1 MFTAPFLTVK
11 IKGYIMKKILSII
24 LSAVMTFS
32 VVGIAANAKEN
43 DDLSFAVASDIH
55 YSAPE
60 EELEKTNDSEL
71 YWHAIRR
78 CEMENETGLIID
90 EFLNQCAESDDVEYV
105 LISGDLAN
113 RGRSRSEDH
122 LAVAQK
128 LRDFEKKSGKEIYVI
143 NGNHDASNDQATTF
157 ERFKEIYAE
166 FGYDHALTTRAD
178 DCSYTANLGKKYRLI
193 ALDTNH
199 ATKSTEDGMT
209 AEKLKWVKEQAKLA
223 KKDGR
228 YPIVMM
234 HHNLLDHL
242 PIQRVLSR
250 NFIVKFHFTTAELF
264 ADWGIKTV
272 FTGHEHCLDATV
284 YTSALGNRLYD
295 FATTSLAMYP
305 LEYRVI
311 EYNDNEI
318 KYETRS
324 VDKIDYD
331 ALTAATKGYTD
342 EQISAMKKD
351 LRAFSKGYL
360 KAGVQYRLEL
370 SLSPEKMGIDENA
383 AYSKPII
390 YAVDKLIELLRMP
403 LCGENSLQS
412 IAKEYGIEIPD
423 SDYETGWDLAT
434 DLVAW
439 HYSGGEHF
447 DMSSV
452 EVTTLLR
459 AFAAILR
466 SDFAGVADD
475 VLLKAVNNIL
485 GDMGYGPIADSLI
498 KFCIS
503 KFGVYTKAEIF
514 LVGIASPVLYK
525 FAYDNDGVDDNNG
538 TIEGYGTVNLKSNV
552 TNIFKNLGSLSE
564 KMVFYIQLVLS
575 YLAKLNVIFLK

>member
-1 MFTAPFLTVK
+1 
-11 IKGYIMKKILSII
+11 MKKVLSII
-24 LSAVMTFS
+24 LSVIMASS
-32 VVGIAANAKEN
+32 VLCVGVCAEEKN
-43 DDLSFAVASDIH
+43 DLSFAVASDLH

-60 EELEKTNDSEL
+60 EELEKTNDDPIF
-71 YWHAIRR
+71 WHATRR

-113 RGRSRSEDH
+113 RGRSRPEDH
-122 LAVAQK
+122 LVIAQK
-128 LRDFEKKSGKEIYVI
+128 LRDFEKKSGKEVYVI
-143 NGNHDASNDQATTF
+143 NGNHDASNDQATTLA
-157 ERFKEIYAE
+157 RFKEIYAE

-178 DCSYTANLGKKYRLI
+178 DCSYTADLGEKYRLI
-193 ALDTNH
+193 ALDSNH
-199 ATKSTEDGMT
+199 ETKSTEDGMT
-209 AEKLKWVKEQAKLA
+209 ADRLKWVKEQAELA
-223 KKDGR
+223 KEDGR

-272 FTGHEHCLDATV
+272 FTGHEHCSDATV
-284 YTSALGNRLYD
+284 YTSALGNKLYD

-305 LEYRVI
+305 LEYRVVK
-311 EYNDNEI
+311 YNDNEI

-331 ALTAATKGYTD
+331 ALTATTKGYTE
-342 EQISAMKKD
+342 EQIAAMKAD

-370 SLSPEKMGIDENA
+370 SLSPEKMGIDEDS

-390 YAVDKLIELLRMP
+390 YAVDKLISLLRMP

-423 SDYETGWDLAT
+423 SDYKTGWDLAT

-447 DMSSV
+447 DTDSV

-459 AFAAILR
+459 AVATILR
-466 SDFAGVADD
+466 NDFAGIADD
-475 VLLKAVNNIL
+475 VLLKAANSFL
-485 GDMGYGPIADSLI
+485 GELGYGPIADSLT
-498 KFCIS
+498 KYCIS

-514 LVGIASPVLYK
+514 LVAVASPILYK
-525 FAYDNDGVDDNNG
+525 FACDNDGVDDNNG
-538 TIEGYGTVNLKSNV
+538 VIEGYGTVNFKTNVSNIV
-552 TNIFKNLGSLSE
+552 ENINSLSE
-564 KMVFYIQLVLS
+564 KITFYLRLVIS

>member
-1 MFTAPFLTVK
+1 
-11 IKGYIMKKILSII
+11 MKKVLSII
-24 LSAVMTFS
+24 LSVIMASS
-32 VVGIAANAKEN
+32 VLCVGVCAEEKN
-43 DDLSFAVASDIH
+43 DLSFAVASDLH

-60 EELEKTNDSEL
+60 EELEKTNDDPIF
-71 YWHAIRR
+71 WHATRR

-113 RGRSRSEDH
+113 RGRSRPEDH
-122 LAVAQK
+122 LVIAQK
-128 LRDFEKKSGKEIYVI
+128 LRDFEKKSGKEVYVI
-143 NGNHDASNDQATTF
+143 NGNHDASNDQATTLA
-157 ERFKEIYAE
+157 RFKEIYAE

-178 DCSYTANLGKKYRLI
+178 DCSYTADLGEKYRLI
-193 ALDTNH
+193 ALDSNH
-199 ATKSTEDGMT
+199 ETKSTEDGMT
-209 AEKLKWVKEQAKLA
+209 ADRLKWVKEQAELA
-223 KKDGR
+223 KEDGR

-272 FTGHEHCLDATV
+272 FTGHEHCSDATV
-284 YTSALGNRLYD
+284 YTSALGNKLYD

-305 LEYRVI
+305 LEYRVVK
-311 EYNDNEI
+311 YNDNEI

-331 ALTAATKGYTD
+331 ALTATTKGYTD
-342 EQISAMKKD
+342 EQIAAMRAD

-370 SLSPEKMGIDENA
+370 SLSPEKMGIDEGS

-390 YAVDKLIELLRMP
+390 YAVDKLISLLRMP

-423 SDYETGWDLAT
+423 SDYKTGWDLAT

-447 DMSSV
+447 DTDSV

-459 AFAAILR
+459 AVATILR
-466 SDFAGVADD
+466 NDFAGIADD
-475 VLLKAVNNIL
+475 VLLKAANSFL
-485 GDMGYGPIADSLI
+485 GELGYGPIADSLT
-498 KFCIS
+498 KYCIS
-503 KFGVYTKAEIF
+503 KFGVYTKDEIF
-514 LVGIASPVLYK
+514 LVAVASPILYK
-525 FAYDNDGVDDNNG
+525 FACDNDGVDDNNG
-538 TIEGYGTVNLKSNV
+538 VIEGYGTVNFKTNVSNIV
-552 TNIFKNLGSLSE
+552 ENLDSLSE
-564 KMVFYIQLVLS
+564 KITFYLRLVMS

>member
-1 MFTAPFLTVK
+1 MA
-11 IKGYIMKKILSII
+11 S
-24 LSAVMTFS
+24 S
-32 VVGIAANAKEN
+32 VLCVGVCAEEKN
-43 DDLSFAVASDIH
+43 DLSFAVASDLH

-60 EELEKTNDSEL
+60 EELEKTNDDPIF
-71 YWHAIRR
+71 WHATRR

-113 RGRSRSEDH
+113 RGRSRPEDH
-122 LAVAQK
+122 LVIAQK
-128 LRDFEKKSGKEIYVI
+128 LRDFEKKSGKEVYVI
-143 NGNHDASNDQATTF
+143 NGNHDASNDQATTLA
-157 ERFKEIYAE
+157 RFKEIYAE

-178 DCSYTANLGKKYRLI
+178 DCSYTADLGEKYRLI
-193 ALDTNH
+193 ALDSNH
-199 ATKSTEDGMT
+199 ETKSTEDGMT
-209 AEKLKWVKEQAKLA
+209 ADRLKWVKEQAELA
-223 KKDGR
+223 KEDGR

-250 NFIVKFHFTTAELF
+250 NFIVKFHFTTADFF

-272 FTGHEHCLDATV
+272 FTGHEHCSDATV
-284 YTSALGNRLYD
+284 YTSALGNKLYD

-305 LEYRVI
+305 LEYRVVK
-311 EYNDNEI
+311 YNDNEI

-331 ALTAATKGYTD
+331 ALTATTKGYTD
-342 EQISAMKKD
+342 EQIAAMRAD

-370 SLSPEKMGIDENA
+370 SLSPEKMGIDEDS

-390 YAVDKLIELLRMP
+390 YAVDKLISLLRMP

-423 SDYETGWDLAT
+423 SDYKTGWDLAT

-447 DMSSV
+447 DTDSV

-459 AFAAILR
+459 AVATILR
-466 SDFAGVADD
+466 NDFAGIADD
-475 VLLKAVNNIL
+475 VLLKAANSFL
-485 GDMGYGPIADSLI
+485 GELGYGPIADSLT
-498 KFCIS
+498 KYCIS

-514 LVGIASPVLYK
+514 LVAVASPILYK
-525 FAYDNDGVDDNNG
+525 FACDNDGVDDNNG
-538 TIEGYGTVNLKSNV
+538 VIEGYGTVNFKTNVSNIV
-552 TNIFKNLGSLSE
+552 ENLDSLSE
-564 KMVFYIQLVLS
+564 KITFYLQLVMS

>member
-1 MFTAPFLTVK
+1 
-11 IKGYIMKKILSII
+11 MKKVLSII
-24 LSAVMTFS
+24 LSVIMASS
-32 VVGIAANAKEN
+32 VLCVGVCAEEKN
-43 DDLSFAVASDIH
+43 DLSFAVASDLH
-55 YSAPE
+55 YSVPE
-60 EELEKTNDSEL
+60 EELEKTNDDPIF
-71 YWHAIRR
+71 WHATRR

-113 RGRSRSEDH
+113 RGRSRPEDH
-122 LAVAQK
+122 LVIAQK
-128 LRDFEKKSGKEIYVI
+128 LRDFEKKSGKEVYVI
-143 NGNHDASNDQATTF
+143 NGNHDASNDQVTTLA
-157 ERFKEIYAE
+157 RFKEIYAE

-178 DCSYTANLGKKYRLI
+178 DCSYTADLGEKYRLI
-193 ALDTNH
+193 ALDSNH
-199 ATKSTEDGMT
+199 ETKSTEDGMT
-209 AEKLKWVKEQAKLA
+209 ADRLKWVKEQAELA
-223 KKDGR
+223 KEDGR

-272 FTGHEHCLDATV
+272 FTGHEHCSDATV
-284 YTSALGNRLYD
+284 YTSALGNKLYD

-305 LEYRVI
+305 LEYRVVK
-311 EYNDNEI
+311 YNDNEI

-331 ALTAATKGYTD
+331 ALTATTKGYTD
-342 EQISAMKKD
+342 EQIAAMRAD

-370 SLSPEKMGIDENA
+370 SLSPEKMGIDEGS

-390 YAVDKLIELLRMP
+390 YAVDKLISLLRMP
-403 LCGENSLQS
+403 LCGDENSLQS

-423 SDYETGWDLAT
+423 SDYKTGWDLAT

-447 DMSSV
+447 DTDSV

-459 AFAAILR
+459 AVATILR
-466 SDFAGVADD
+466 NDFAGIADD
-475 VLLKAVNNIL
+475 VLLKAANSFL
-485 GDMGYGPIADSLI
+485 GELGYGPIADSLT
-498 KFCIS
+498 KYCIS

-514 LVGIASPVLYK
+514 LVAVASPILYK
-525 FAYDNDGVDDNNG
+525 FACDNDGVDDNNG
-538 TIEGYGTVNLKSNV
+538 VIEGYGTVNFKTNVSNIV
-552 TNIFKNLGSLSE
+552 GNLDSLSE
-564 KMVFYIQLVLS
+564 KITFYLRLVMS

>member
-60 EELEKTNDSEL
+60 AELEKTNDSEL

-128 LRDFEKKSGKEIYVI
+128 LRDFEKKSGKEVYVI

-166 FGYDHALTTRAD
+166 FGYDHALTTRDD

-272 FTGHEHCLDATV
+272 FTGHEHCSDATV

-324 VDKIDYD
+324 VNKIDYD
-331 ALTAATKGYTD
+331 ALTATTKGYTD

-564 KMVFYIQLVLS
+564 KMAFYIQLVLS

>member
-1 MFTAPFLTVK
+1 
-11 IKGYIMKKILSII
+11 MKKVLSII
-24 LSAVMTFS
+24 LSVIMASS
-32 VVGIAANAKEN
+32 VLCVGVCAEEKN
-43 DDLSFAVASDIH
+43 DLSFAVASDLH

-60 EELEKTNDSEL
+60 EELEKTNDDPIF
-71 YWHAIRR
+71 WHATRR

-113 RGRSRSEDH
+113 RGRSRPEDH
-122 LAVAQK
+122 LVIAQK
-128 LRDFEKKSGKEIYVI
+128 LRDFEKKSGKEVYVI
-143 NGNHDASNDQATTF
+143 NGNHDASNDQATTLAH
-157 ERFKEIYAE
+157 FKEIYAE

-178 DCSYTANLGKKYRLI
+178 DCSYTADLGEKYRLI
-193 ALDTNH
+193 ALDSNH
-199 ATKSTEDGMT
+199 ETKSTEDGMT
-209 AEKLKWVKEQAKLA
+209 ADRLKWVKEQAELA
-223 KKDGR
+223 KEDGR

-272 FTGHEHCLDATV
+272 FTGHEHCSDAMV
-284 YTSALGNRLYD
+284 YTSALGNKLYD

-305 LEYRVI
+305 LEYRVVK
-311 EYNDNEI
+311 YNDNEI

-331 ALTAATKGYTD
+331 ALTATTKGYTD
-342 EQISAMKKD
+342 EQIAAMKAD

-370 SLSPEKMGIDENA
+370 SLSPEKMGIDEDS

-390 YAVDKLIELLRMP
+390 YAVDKLISLLRMP

-423 SDYETGWDLAT
+423 SDYKTGWDLAT

-447 DMSSV
+447 DTDSV

-459 AFAAILR
+459 AVATILR
-466 SDFAGVADD
+466 NDFAGIADD
-475 VLLKAVNNIL
+475 VLLKAANSFL
-485 GDMGYGPIADSLI
+485 GELGYGPIADSLT
-498 KFCIS
+498 KYCIS

-514 LVGIASPVLYK
+514 LVAVASPILYK
-525 FAYDNDGVDDNNG
+525 FACDNDGVDDNNG
-538 TIEGYGTVNLKSNV
+538 VIEGYGTVNFKTNVSNIV
-552 TNIFKNLGSLSE
+552 ENLDSLAE
-564 KMVFYIQLVLS
+564 KITFYLRLVMS

>member
-1 MFTAPFLTVK
+1 
-11 IKGYIMKKILSII
+11 MKKVLSII
-24 LSAVMTFS
+24 LSVIMASS
-32 VVGIAANAKEN
+32 VLCVGVCAEEKN
-43 DDLSFAVASDIH
+43 DLSFAVASDLH

-60 EELEKTNDSEL
+60 EELEKTNDAPIF
-71 YWHAIRR
+71 WHATRR

-113 RGRSRSEDH
+113 RGRSRPEDH
-122 LAVAQK
+122 LVIAQK
-128 LRDFEKKSGKEIYVI
+128 LRDFEKKSGKEVYVI
-143 NGNHDASNDQATTF
+143 NGNHDASNDQATTLAH
-157 ERFKEIYAE
+157 FKEIYAE

-178 DCSYTANLGKKYRLI
+178 DCSYTADLGEKYRLI
-193 ALDTNH
+193 ALDSNH
-199 ATKSTEDGMT
+199 ETKSTEDGMT
-209 AEKLKWVKEQAKLA
+209 ADRLKWVKEQAELA
-223 KKDGR
+223 KEDGR

-272 FTGHEHCLDATV
+272 FTGHEHCSDATV
-284 YTSALGNRLYD
+284 YTSALGNKLYD

-305 LEYRVI
+305 LEYRVVK
-311 EYNDNEI
+311 YNDNEI

-331 ALTAATKGYTD
+331 ALTATTKGYTD
-342 EQISAMKKD
+342 EQIAAMRAD

-370 SLSPEKMGIDENA
+370 SLSPEKMGIDEGS

-390 YAVDKLIELLRMP
+390 YAVDKLISLLRMP

-423 SDYETGWDLAT
+423 SDYKTGWDLAT

-447 DMSSV
+447 DTDSV

-459 AFAAILR
+459 AVATILR
-466 SDFAGVADD
+466 NDFAGIADD
-475 VLLKAVNNIL
+475 VLLKAANSFL
-485 GDMGYGPIADSLI
+485 GELGYGPIADSLT
-498 KFCIS
+498 KYCIS

-514 LVGIASPVLYK
+514 LVAVASPILYK
-525 FAYDNDGVDDNNG
+525 FACDNDGVDDNNG
-538 TIEGYGTVNLKSNV
+538 VIEGYGTVNFKTNVSNIV
-552 TNIFKNLGSLSE
+552 ENLDSLSE
-564 KMVFYIQLVLS
+564 KITFYLRLVMS

>member
-1 MFTAPFLTVK
+1 MA
-11 IKGYIMKKILSII
+11 S
-24 LSAVMTFS
+24 S
-32 VVGIAANAKEN
+32 VLCVGVCAEEKN
-43 DDLSFAVASDIH
+43 DLSFAVASDLH
-55 YSAPE
+55 YSVPE
-60 EELEKTNDSEL
+60 EELEKTNDDPIF
-71 YWHAIRR
+71 WHATRR

-113 RGRSRSEDH
+113 RGRSRPEDH
-122 LAVAQK
+122 LVIAQK
-128 LRDFEKKSGKEIYVI
+128 LRDFEKESGKEVYVI
-143 NGNHDASNDQATTF
+143 NGNHDASNDQATTLA
-157 ERFKEIYAE
+157 RFKEIYAE

-178 DCSYTANLGKKYRLI
+178 DCSYTADLGEKYRLI
-193 ALDTNH
+193 ALDSNH
-199 ATKSTEDGMT
+199 ETKSTEDGMT
-209 AEKLKWVKEQAKLA
+209 ADRLKWVKEQAELA
-223 KKDGR
+223 KEDGR

-272 FTGHEHCLDATV
+272 FMGHEHCSDATV
-284 YTSALGNRLYD
+284 YTSALGNKLYD

-305 LEYRVI
+305 LEYRVVK
-311 EYNDNEI
+311 YNDNEI

-331 ALTAATKGYTD
+331 ALTATTKGYTD
-342 EQISAMKKD
+342 EQMAAMRAD

-370 SLSPEKMGIDENA
+370 SLSPEKMGIDEGS

-390 YAVDKLIELLRMP
+390 YAVDKLISLLRMP
-403 LCGENSLQS
+403 LCGENSLQF

-423 SDYETGWDLAT
+423 SDYKTGWDLAT

-447 DMSSV
+447 DTDSV

-459 AFAAILR
+459 AVATILR
-466 SDFAGVADD
+466 NDFAGIADD
-475 VLLKAVNNIL
+475 VLLKAANSFL
-485 GDMGYGPIADSLI
+485 GELGYGPIADSLT
-498 KFCIS
+498 KYCIS

-514 LVGIASPVLYK
+514 LVAVASPILYK
-525 FAYDNDGVDDNNG
+525 FACDNDGVDDNNG
-538 TIEGYGTVNLKSNV
+538 VIEGYGTVNFKTNVSNIV
-552 TNIFKNLGSLSE
+552 ENLDSLSE
-564 KMVFYIQLVLS
+564 KITFYLRLVMS

>member
-1 MFTAPFLTVK
+1 MIFS
-11 IKGYIMKKILSII
+11 MLSIAV
-24 LSAVMTFS
+24 SAEDKT
-32 VVGIAANAKEN
+32 
-43 DDLSFAVASDIH
+43 DLSFAIASDLH

-60 EELEKTNDSEL
+60 AELEKTNDSEL
-71 YWHAIRR
+71 YWHATRR
-78 CEMENETGLIID
+78 CEMGNETGFIID
-90 EFLNQCAESDDVEYV
+90 EFLDQCAESDDVDYV

-113 RGRSRSEDH
+113 RGRTRPEDH
-122 LAVAQK
+122 LLIAQK
-128 LRDFEKKSGKEIYVI
+128 LRDFEKKSGKEVYVI
-143 NGNHDASNDQATTF
+143 NGNHDASNDQLTTLA
-157 ERFKEIYAE
+157 RFKEIYAE
-166 FGYDHALTTRAD
+166 FGYDHALTTRED
-178 DCSYTANLGKKYRLI
+178 DCSYTANLGEKYRLI

-199 ATKSTEDGMT
+199 EKKSTEDGMT
-209 AEKLKWVKEQAKLA
+209 AERLKWVKEQAELA

-272 FTGHEHCLDATV
+272 FTGHEHCSDATV
-284 YTSALGNRLYD
+284 YTSALGNKLYD

-311 EYNDNEI
+311 KYNDNEI

-324 VDKIDYD
+324 VDSIDYD
-331 ALTAATKGYTD
+331 ALTATTKGYTD
-342 EQISAMKKD
+342 EQIAAMKKD

-370 SLSPEKMGIDENA
+370 SLSPEKMGLDESK
-383 AYSKPII
+383 AYTKPII
-390 YAVDKLIELLRMP
+390 EAVNKLISLLRMP

-412 IAKEYGIEIPD
+412 VAREYGIEIPD

-447 DMSSV
+447 DLDSV

-459 AFAAILR
+459 AVAAILR
-466 SDFAGVADD
+466 SDLAYVSDD
-475 VLLKAVNNIL
+475 VLLKVENSFL
-485 GDMGYGPIADSLI
+485 GELGYGPVADSLI

-514 LVGIASPVLYK
+514 LVGIASPILYK
-525 FAYDNDGVDDNNG
+525 FAYDNDEIDDNNG
-538 TIEGYGTVNLKSNV
+538 VIEGYGTVNFKSNV
-552 TNIFKNLGSLSE
+552 SNIFENLSSLSE
-564 KMVFYIQLVLS
+564 KITYYIQLVMS
-575 YLAKLNVIFLK
+575 YLVRLNISLLK

>member
-1 MFTAPFLTVK
+1 MA
-11 IKGYIMKKILSII
+11 S
-24 LSAVMTFS
+24 S
-32 VVGIAANAKEN
+32 VLCVGVCAEEKN
-43 DDLSFAVASDIH
+43 DLSFAVASDLH

-60 EELEKTNDSEL
+60 EELEKTNDDPIF
-71 YWHAIRR
+71 WHATRR

-90 EFLNQCAESDDVEYV
+90 EFLNQCAESDDVGYV

-113 RGRSRSEDH
+113 RGRSRPEDH
-122 LAVAQK
+122 LVIAQK
-128 LRDFEKKSGKEIYVI
+128 LRDFEKKSGKEVYVI
-143 NGNHDASNDQATTF
+143 NGNHDASNDQATTLA
-157 ERFKEIYAE
+157 RFKEIYAE
-166 FGYDHALTTRAD
+166 FGYDHALATRAD
-178 DCSYTANLGKKYRLI
+178 DCSYTADLGEKYRLI
-193 ALDTNH
+193 ALDSNH
-199 ATKSTEDGMT
+199 ETKSTEDGMT
-209 AEKLKWVKEQAKLA
+209 ADRLKWVKEQAELA
-223 KKDGR
+223 KEDGR

-272 FTGHEHCLDATV
+272 FTGHEHCSDATV
-284 YTSALGNRLYD
+284 YTSALGNKLYD

-305 LEYRVI
+305 LEYRVVK
-311 EYNDNEI
+311 YNDNEI

-331 ALTAATKGYTD
+331 ALTATTKGYTE
-342 EQISAMKKD
+342 EQIAAMKAD

-370 SLSPEKMGIDENA
+370 SLSPEKMGIDEDS

-390 YAVDKLIELLRMP
+390 YAVDKLISLLRMP

-423 SDYETGWDLAT
+423 SDYKTGWDLAT

-447 DMSSV
+447 DTDSV

-459 AFAAILR
+459 AVATILR
-466 SDFAGVADD
+466 NDFAGIADD
-475 VLLKAVNNIL
+475 VLLKAANSFL
-485 GDMGYGPIADSLI
+485 GELGYGPIADSLT
-498 KFCIS
+498 KYCIS

-514 LVGIASPVLYK
+514 LVAVASPILYK
-525 FAYDNDGVDDNNG
+525 FACDNDGVDDNNG
-538 TIEGYGTVNLKSNV
+538 VIEGYGTVNFKTNVSNIV
-552 TNIFKNLGSLSE
+552 ENLDSLSG
-564 KMVFYIQLVLS
+564 KITFYLRLVMS

>member
-1 MFTAPFLTVK
+1 
-11 IKGYIMKKILSII
+11 MKKVLSII
-24 LSAVMTFS
+24 LSVIMTSS
-32 VVGIAANAKEN
+32 VLCVGVCAEEKN
-43 DDLSFAVASDIH
+43 DLSFAVASDLH

-60 EELEKTNDSEL
+60 EELEKTNDDPIF
-71 YWHAIRR
+71 WHATRR

-90 EFLNQCAESDDVEYV
+90 EFLNQCVESDDVEYV

-113 RGRSRSEDH
+113 RGRSRPEDH
-122 LAVAQK
+122 LVIAQK
-128 LRDFEKKSGKEIYVI
+128 LRDFEKKSGKEVYVI
-143 NGNHDASNDQATTF
+143 NGNHDASNDQATTLA
-157 ERFKEIYAE
+157 RFKEIYAE

-178 DCSYTANLGKKYRLI
+178 DCSYTADLGEKYRLI
-193 ALDTNH
+193 ALDSNH
-199 ATKSTEDGMT
+199 ETKSTEDGMT
-209 AEKLKWVKEQAKLA
+209 SDRLKWVKEQAELA
-223 KKDGR
+223 KEDGR

-272 FTGHEHCLDATV
+272 FTGHEHCSDATV
-284 YTSALGNRLYD
+284 YTSALGNKLYD

-305 LEYRVI
+305 LEYRVVK
-311 EYNDNEI
+311 YNDNEI

-331 ALTAATKGYTD
+331 ALTATTKGYTD
-342 EQISAMKKD
+342 EQIAAMRAD

-370 SLSPEKMGIDENA
+370 SLSPEKMGIDEGS

-390 YAVDKLIELLRMP
+390 YAVDKLISLLRMP

-423 SDYETGWDLAT
+423 SDYKTGWDLAT

-447 DMSSV
+447 DTDSV

-459 AFAAILR
+459 AVATILR
-466 SDFAGVADD
+466 NDFAGIADD
-475 VLLKAVNNIL
+475 VLLKAANSFL
-485 GDMGYGPIADSLI
+485 GELGYGPIADSLT
-498 KFCIS
+498 KYCIS

-514 LVGIASPVLYK
+514 LVAVASPILYK
-525 FAYDNDGVDDNNG
+525 FACDNDGVDDNNG
-538 TIEGYGTVNLKSNV
+538 VIEGYGTVNFKTNVSNIV
-552 TNIFKNLGSLSE
+552 ENLDSLSE
-564 KMVFYIQLVLS
+564 KITFYLRLVMS

>member
-1 MFTAPFLTVK
+1 MA
-11 IKGYIMKKILSII
+11 S
-24 LSAVMTFS
+24 S
-32 VVGIAANAKEN
+32 VLCVGVCAEEKN
-43 DDLSFAVASDIH
+43 DLSFAVASDLH

-60 EELEKTNDSEL
+60 EELEKTNDDPIF
-71 YWHAIRR
+71 WHAIRR

-113 RGRSRSEDH
+113 RGRSRPEDH
-122 LAVAQK
+122 LVIAQK
-128 LRDFEKKSGKEIYVI
+128 LRDFEKKSGKEVYVI
-143 NGNHDASNDQATTF
+143 NGNHDASNDQATTLA
-157 ERFKEIYAE
+157 RFKEIYAE
-166 FGYDHALTTRAD
+166 FGYDHALATRAD
-178 DCSYTANLGKKYRLI
+178 DCSYTADLGEKYRLI
-193 ALDTNH
+193 ALDSNH
-199 ATKSTEDGMT
+199 ETKSTEDGMT
-209 AEKLKWVKEQAKLA
+209 ADRLKWVKEQAELA
-223 KKDGR
+223 KEDGR

-272 FTGHEHCLDATV
+272 FTGHEHCSDATV
-284 YTSALGNRLYD
+284 YTSALGNKLYD

-305 LEYRVI
+305 LEYRVVK
-311 EYNDNEI
+311 YNDNEI

-331 ALTAATKGYTD
+331 ALTATTKGYTD
-342 EQISAMKKD
+342 EQIAAMKAD

-370 SLSPEKMGIDENA
+370 SLSPEKMGIDEDS

-390 YAVDKLIELLRMP
+390 YAVDKLISLLRMP

-423 SDYETGWDLAT
+423 SDYKTGWDLAT

-447 DMSSV
+447 DTDSV

-459 AFAAILR
+459 AVATILR
-466 SDFAGVADD
+466 NDFAGIADD
-475 VLLKAVNNIL
+475 VLLKAANSFL
-485 GDMGYGPIADSLI
+485 GELGYGPIADSLT
-498 KFCIS
+498 KYCIS

-514 LVGIASPVLYK
+514 LVAVASPILYK
-525 FAYDNDGVDDNNG
+525 FACDNDGVDDNNG
-538 TIEGYGTVNLKSNV
+538 VIEGYGTVNFKTNVSNIV
-552 TNIFKNLGSLSE
+552 ENLDSLSE
-564 KMVFYIQLVLS
+564 KITFYLRLVMS

>member
-1 MFTAPFLTVK
+1 MA
-11 IKGYIMKKILSII
+11 S
-24 LSAVMTFS
+24 S
-32 VVGIAANAKEN
+32 VFCVGVCAEEKN
-43 DDLSFAVASDIH
+43 DLSFAVASDLH

-60 EELEKTNDSEL
+60 EELEKTNDDPIF
-71 YWHAIRR
+71 WHATRR

-113 RGRSRSEDH
+113 RGRSRPEDH
-122 LAVAQK
+122 LVIAQK
-128 LRDFEKKSGKEIYVI
+128 LREFEKKSGKEVYVI
-143 NGNHDASNDQATTF
+143 NGNHDASNDQATTLA
-157 ERFKEIYAE
+157 RFKEIYAE

-178 DCSYTANLGKKYRLI
+178 DCSYTADLGEKYRLI
-193 ALDTNH
+193 ALDSNH
-199 ATKSTEDGMT
+199 ETKSTEDGMT
-209 AEKLKWVKEQAKLA
+209 ADRLKWVKEQAELA
-223 KKDGR
+223 KEDGR

-272 FTGHEHCLDATV
+272 FTGHEHCSDATV
-284 YTSALGNRLYD
+284 YTSALGNKLYD

-305 LEYRVI
+305 LEYRVVK
-311 EYNDNEI
+311 YNDNEI

-331 ALTAATKGYTD
+331 ALTATTKGYTD
-342 EQISAMKKD
+342 EQIAAMRAD

-370 SLSPEKMGIDENA
+370 SLSPEKMGIDEGS

-390 YAVDKLIELLRMP
+390 YAVDKLISLLRMP

-423 SDYETGWDLAT
+423 SDYKTGWDLAT

-447 DMSSV
+447 DTDSV

-459 AFAAILR
+459 AVATILR
-466 SDFAGVADD
+466 NDFAGIADD
-475 VLLKAVNNIL
+475 VLLKAANSFL
-485 GDMGYGPIADSLI
+485 GELGYGPIADSLT
-498 KFCIS
+498 KYCIS

-514 LVGIASPVLYK
+514 LVAVASPILYK
-525 FAYDNDGVDDNNG
+525 FACDNDGVDDNNG
-538 TIEGYGTVNLKSNV
+538 VIEGYGTVNFKTNVSNIV
-552 TNIFKNLGSLSE
+552 ENLNSLSE
-564 KMVFYIQLVLS
+564 KITFYLRLVMS

>member
-1 MFTAPFLTVK
+1 
-11 IKGYIMKKILSII
+11 MKKVLSII
-24 LSAVMTFS
+24 LSVITASS
-32 VVGIAANAKEN
+32 VLCVGVCAEEKN
-43 DDLSFAVASDIH
+43 DLSFAVASDLH

-60 EELEKTNDSEL
+60 EELEKTNDDPIF
-71 YWHAIRR
+71 WHATRR

-113 RGRSRSEDH
+113 RGRSRPEDH
-122 LAVAQK
+122 LVIAQK
-128 LRDFEKKSGKEIYVI
+128 LRDFEKKSGKEVYVI
-143 NGNHDASNDQATTF
+143 NGNHDASNDQATTLA
-157 ERFKEIYAE
+157 RFKEIYAE

-178 DCSYTANLGKKYRLI
+178 DCSYTADLGEKYRLI
-193 ALDTNH
+193 ALDSNH
-199 ATKSTEDGMT
+199 ETKSTEDGMT
-209 AEKLKWVKEQAKLA
+209 ADRLKWVKEQAELA
-223 KKDGR
+223 KEDGR

-272 FTGHEHCLDATV
+272 FTGHEHCSDATV
-284 YTSALGNRLYD
+284 YTSALGNKLYD

-305 LEYRVI
+305 LEYRVVK
-311 EYNDNEI
+311 YNDNEI

-331 ALTAATKGYTD
+331 ALTATTKGYTE
-342 EQISAMKKD
+342 EQIAAMKAD

-370 SLSPEKMGIDENA
+370 SLSPEKMGIDEDS

-390 YAVDKLIELLRMP
+390 YAVDKLISLLRMP

-423 SDYETGWDLAT
+423 SDYKTGWDLAT

-447 DMSSV
+447 DTDSV

-459 AFAAILR
+459 AVATILR
-466 SDFAGVADD
+466 NDFAGIADD
-475 VLLKAVNNIL
+475 VLLKAANSFL
-485 GDMGYGPIADSLI
+485 GELGYGPIADSLT
-498 KFCIS
+498 KYCIS

-514 LVGIASPVLYK
+514 LVAVASPILYK
-525 FAYDNDGVDDNNG
+525 FACDNDGVDDNNG
-538 TIEGYGTVNLKSNV
+538 VIEGYGTVNFKTNVSNIV
-552 TNIFKNLGSLSE
+552 ENLDSLS
-564 KMVFYIQLVLS
+564 KKITFYLRLVMS

>member
-1 MFTAPFLTVK
+1 
-11 IKGYIMKKILSII
+11 MKKVLSII
-24 LSAVMTFS
+24 LSAIMASS
-32 VVGIAANAKEN
+32 VLCVGVCAEEKN
-43 DDLSFAVASDIH
+43 DLSFAVASDLH

-60 EELEKTNDSEL
+60 EELEKTNDDPIF
-71 YWHAIRR
+71 WHATRR

-113 RGRSRSEDH
+113 RGRSRPEDH
-122 LAVAQK
+122 LVIAQK
-128 LRDFEKKSGKEIYVI
+128 LRDFEKKSGKEVYVI
-143 NGNHDASNDQATTF
+143 NGNHDASNDQATTLA
-157 ERFKEIYAE
+157 RFKEIYAE

-178 DCSYTANLGKKYRLI
+178 DCSYTADLGEKYRLI
-193 ALDTNH
+193 ALDSNH
-199 ATKSTEDGMT
+199 ETKSTEDGMT
-209 AEKLKWVKEQAKLA
+209 ADRLKWVKEQAELA
-223 KKDGR
+223 KEDGR

-272 FTGHEHCLDATV
+272 FTGHEHCSDATV
-284 YTSALGNRLYD
+284 YTSALGNKLYD

-305 LEYRVI
+305 LEYRVVK
-311 EYNDNEI
+311 YNDNEI

-331 ALTAATKGYTD
+331 ALTATTKGYTD
-342 EQISAMKKD
+342 EQIAAMRAD

-370 SLSPEKMGIDENA
+370 SLSPEKMGIDEGF

-390 YAVDKLIELLRMP
+390 YAVDKLISLLRMP

-423 SDYETGWDLAT
+423 SDYKTGWDLAT

-447 DMSSV
+447 DTDSV

-459 AFAAILR
+459 AVATILR
-466 SDFAGVADD
+466 NDFAGIADD
-475 VLLKAVNNIL
+475 VLLKAANSFL
-485 GDMGYGPIADSLI
+485 GELGYGPIADSLT
-498 KFCIS
+498 KYCIS

-514 LVGIASPVLYK
+514 LVAVASPIFYK
-525 FAYDNDGVDDNNG
+525 FACDNDGVDDNNG
-538 TIEGYGTVNLKSNV
+538 VIEGYGTVNFKTNVSNIV
-552 TNIFKNLGSLSE
+552 ENLDSLSE
-564 KMVFYIQLVLS
+564 KIIFYLRLVMS
-575 YLAKLNVIFLK
+575 YLAKLKVIFLK

>member
-1 MFTAPFLTVK
+1 MEKV
-11 IKGYIMKKILSII
+11 LSII
-24 LSAVMTFS
+24 LSVIMASS
-32 VVGIAANAKEN
+32 VLCVGVCAEEKN
-43 DDLSFAVASDIH
+43 DLSFAVASDLH

-60 EELEKTNDSEL
+60 EELEKTNDDPIF
-71 YWHAIRR
+71 WHATRR

-113 RGRSRSEDH
+113 RGRSRPEDH
-122 LAVAQK
+122 LVIAQK
-128 LRDFEKKSGKEIYVI
+128 LRDFEKKSGKEVYVI
-143 NGNHDASNDQATTF
+143 NGNHDASNDQATTLA
-157 ERFKEIYAE
+157 RFKEIYAE

-178 DCSYTANLGKKYRLI
+178 DCSYTADLGEKYRLI
-193 ALDTNH
+193 ALDSNH
-199 ATKSTEDGMT
+199 ETKSTEDGMT
-209 AEKLKWVKEQAKLA
+209 ADRLKWVKEQAELA
-223 KKDGR
+223 KEDGR

-272 FTGHEHCLDATV
+272 FTGHEHCSDATV
-284 YTSALGNRLYD
+284 YTSALGNKLYD

-305 LEYRVI
+305 LEYRVVK
-311 EYNDNEI
+311 YNDNEI

-331 ALTAATKGYTD
+331 ALTATTKGYTD
-342 EQISAMKKD
+342 EQIAAMRAD
-351 LRAFSKGYL
+351 LRDFSKGYL

-370 SLSPEKMGIDENA
+370 SLSPEKMGIDEES

-390 YAVDKLIELLRMP
+390 YAVDKLISLLRMP

-423 SDYETGWDLAT
+423 SDYKTGWDLAT

-447 DMSSV
+447 DTDSV

-459 AFAAILR
+459 AVATILR
-466 SDFAGVADD
+466 NDFAGIADD
-475 VLLKAVNNIL
+475 VLLKAANSFL
-485 GDMGYGPIADSLI
+485 GELGYGPIADSLT
-498 KFCIS
+498 KYCIS

-514 LVGIASPVLYK
+514 LVAVASPILYK
-525 FAYDNDGVDDNNG
+525 FACDNDGVDDNNG
-538 TIEGYGTVNLKSNV
+538 VIEGYGTVNFK
-552 TNIFKNLGSLSE
+552 TNISNIVENLDSLSE
-564 KMVFYIQLVLS
+564 NITFYLRLVMS

>member
-1 MFTAPFLTVK
+1 
-11 IKGYIMKKILSII
+11 MKKVLSII
-24 LSAVMTFS
+24 LSVIMASS
-32 VVGIAANAKEN
+32 VLCVGVCAEEKN
-43 DDLSFAVASDIH
+43 DLSFAVASDLH

-60 EELEKTNDSEL
+60 EELEKTNDDPIF
-71 YWHAIRR
+71 WHATRR

-90 EFLNQCAESDDVEYV
+90 EFLNQCVESDDVEYV

-113 RGRSRSEDH
+113 RGRSRPEDH
-122 LAVAQK
+122 LVIAQK
-128 LRDFEKKSGKEIYVI
+128 LRDFEKKSGKEVYVI
-143 NGNHDASNDQATTF
+143 NGNHDASNDQATTLA
-157 ERFKEIYAE
+157 RFKEIYAE

-178 DCSYTANLGKKYRLI
+178 DCSYTADLGEKYRLI
-193 ALDTNH
+193 ALDSNH
-199 ATKSTEDGMT
+199 ETKSTEDGMT
-209 AEKLKWVKEQAKLA
+209 ADRLKWIKEQAELA
-223 KKDGR
+223 KEDGR

-272 FTGHEHCLDATV
+272 FTGHEHCSDATV
-284 YTSALGNRLYD
+284 YTSALGNKLYD

-305 LEYRVI
+305 LEYRVVK
-311 EYNDNEI
+311 YNDNEI

-331 ALTAATKGYTD
+331 ALTATTKGYTD
-342 EQISAMKKD
+342 EQIAAMRAD

-370 SLSPEKMGIDENA
+370 SLSPEKMGIDEDS

-390 YAVDKLIELLRMP
+390 YAVDKLISLLRMP

-423 SDYETGWDLAT
+423 SDYKTGWDLAT

-447 DMSSV
+447 DTDSV

-459 AFAAILR
+459 AVATILR
-466 SDFAGVADD
+466 NDFAGIADD
-475 VLLKAVNNIL
+475 VLLKAANSFL
-485 GDMGYGPIADSLI
+485 GELGYGPIADSLT
-498 KFCIS
+498 KYCIS

-514 LVGIASPVLYK
+514 LVAVASPILYK
-525 FAYDNDGVDDNNG
+525 FACDNDGVDDNNG
-538 TIEGYGTVNLKSNV
+538 VIEGYGTVNFKTNVSNIV
-552 TNIFKNLGSLSE
+552 ENLDSLSE
-564 KMVFYIQLVLS
+564 KITFYLQLVMS

>member
-1 MFTAPFLTVK
+1 MA
-11 IKGYIMKKILSII
+11 S
-24 LSAVMTFS
+24 S
-32 VVGIAANAKEN
+32 VLCVGVCAEEKN
-43 DDLSFAVASDIH
+43 DLSFAVASDLH

-60 EELEKTNDSEL
+60 EELEKTNDDPIF
-71 YWHAIRR
+71 WHATRR

-113 RGRSRSEDH
+113 RGRSRPEDH
-122 LAVAQK
+122 LVIAQK
-128 LRDFEKKSGKEIYVI
+128 LHDFEKKSGKEVYVI
-143 NGNHDASNDQATTF
+143 NGNHDASNDQATTLA
-157 ERFKEIYAE
+157 RFKEIYAE

-178 DCSYTANLGKKYRLI
+178 DCSYTADLGEKYRLI
-193 ALDTNH
+193 ALDSNH
-199 ATKSTEDGMT
+199 ETKSTEDGMT
-209 AEKLKWVKEQAKLA
+209 ADRLKWVKEQAELA
-223 KKDGR
+223 KEDGR

-272 FTGHEHCLDATV
+272 FTGHEHCSDATV
-284 YTSALGNRLYD
+284 YTSALGNKLYD

-305 LEYRVI
+305 LEYRVVK
-311 EYNDNEI
+311 YNDNEI

-331 ALTAATKGYTD
+331 ALTATTKGYTD
-342 EQISAMKKD
+342 EQIAAMRAD

-370 SLSPEKMGIDENA
+370 SLSPEKMGIDEGS

-390 YAVDKLIELLRMP
+390 YAVDKLISLLRMP

-423 SDYETGWDLAT
+423 SDYQTGWDLAT

-447 DMSSV
+447 DTDSV

-459 AFAAILR
+459 AVATILR
-466 SDFAGVADD
+466 NDFAGIADD
-475 VLLKAVNNIL
+475 VLLKAANSFL
-485 GDMGYGPIADSLI
+485 GELGYGPIADSLT
-498 KFCIS
+498 KYCIS

-514 LVGIASPVLYK
+514 LVAVASPILYK
-525 FAYDNDGVDDNNG
+525 FACDNDGVDDNNG
-538 TIEGYGTVNLKSNV
+538 VIEGYGTVNFKTNVSNIV
-552 TNIFKNLGSLSE
+552 ENLDSLSE
-564 KMVFYIQLVLS
+564 KITFYLRLVMS

>member
-1 MFTAPFLTVK
+1 
-11 IKGYIMKKILSII
+11 MKKVLSII
-24 LSAVMTFS
+24 LSVIMASS
-32 VVGIAANAKEN
+32 VLCVGVCAEEKN
-43 DDLSFAVASDIH
+43 DLSFAVASDLH

-60 EELEKTNDSEL
+60 EELEKTNDDPIF
-71 YWHAIRR
+71 WHATRR

-113 RGRSRSEDH
+113 RGRSRPEDH
-122 LAVAQK
+122 LVIAQK
-128 LRDFEKKSGKEIYVI
+128 LREFEKKSGKEVYVI
-143 NGNHDASNDQATTF
+143 NGNHDASNDQATTLA
-157 ERFKEIYAE
+157 RFKEIYAE

-178 DCSYTANLGKKYRLI
+178 DCSYTADLGEKYRLI
-193 ALDTNH
+193 ALDSNH
-199 ATKSTEDGMT
+199 ETKSTEDGMT
-209 AEKLKWVKEQAKLA
+209 ADRLKWVKEQAELA
-223 KKDGR
+223 KEDGR

-272 FTGHEHCLDATV
+272 FTGHEHCSDATV
-284 YTSALGNRLYD
+284 YTSALGNKLYD

-305 LEYRVI
+305 LEYRVVK
-311 EYNDNEI
+311 YNDNEI

-331 ALTAATKGYTD
+331 ALTATTKGYTD
-342 EQISAMKKD
+342 EQIAAMRAD

-370 SLSPEKMGIDENA
+370 SLSPEKMGIDEGS

-390 YAVDKLIELLRMP
+390 YAVDKLISLLRMP
-403 LCGENSLQS
+403 LCGDENSLQS

-423 SDYETGWDLAT
+423 SDYKTGWDLAT

-447 DMSSV
+447 DTDSV

-459 AFAAILR
+459 AVATILR
-466 SDFAGVADD
+466 NDFAGIADD
-475 VLLKAVNNIL
+475 VLLKAANSFL
-485 GDMGYGPIADSLI
+485 GELGYGPIADSLT
-498 KFCIS
+498 KYCIS

-514 LVGIASPVLYK
+514 LVAVASPILYK
-525 FAYDNDGVDDNNG
+525 FACDNDGVDDNNG
-538 TIEGYGTVNLKSNV
+538 VIEGYGTVNFKTNVSNIV
-552 TNIFKNLGSLSE
+552 GNLDSLSE
-564 KMVFYIQLVLS
+564 KITFYLRLVMS

>member
-1 MFTAPFLTVK
+1 
-11 IKGYIMKKILSII
+11 MKKVLSII
-24 LSAVMTFS
+24 LSVIMASS
-32 VVGIAANAKEN
+32 VLCVGVCAEEKN
-43 DDLSFAVASDIH
+43 DLSFAVASDLH

-60 EELEKTNDSEL
+60 EELEKTNDDPIF
-71 YWHAIRR
+71 WHATRR

-90 EFLNQCAESDDVEYV
+90 EFLNQCAESDDVKYV

-113 RGRSRSEDH
+113 RGRSRPEDH
-122 LAVAQK
+122 LVIAQK
-128 LRDFEKKSGKEIYVI
+128 LRDFEKKSGKEVYVI
-143 NGNHDASNDQATTF
+143 NGNHDASNDQATTLA
-157 ERFKEIYAE
+157 RFKEIYAE

-178 DCSYTANLGKKYRLI
+178 DCSYTVDLGEKYRLI
-193 ALDTNH
+193 ALDSNH
-199 ATKSTEDGMT
+199 ETKSTEDGMT
-209 AEKLKWVKEQAKLA
+209 ADRLKWVKEQAELA
-223 KKDGR
+223 KEDGR

-272 FTGHEHCLDATV
+272 FTGHEHCSDATV
-284 YTSALGNRLYD
+284 YTSALGNKLYD

-305 LEYRVI
+305 LEYRVVK
-311 EYNDNEI
+311 YNDNEI

-331 ALTAATKGYTD
+331 ALTATTKGYTD
-342 EQISAMKKD
+342 EQIAAMRAD

-370 SLSPEKMGIDENA
+370 SLSPEKMGIDEGS

-390 YAVDKLIELLRMP
+390 YAVDKLISLLRMP

-412 IAKEYGIEIPD
+412 IAKEYGFEIPD
-423 SDYETGWDLAT
+423 SDYKTGWDLAT

-447 DMSSV
+447 DTDSV

-459 AFAAILR
+459 AVATILR
-466 SDFAGVADD
+466 NDFAGIADD
-475 VLLKAVNNIL
+475 VLLKAANSFL
-485 GDMGYGPIADSLI
+485 GELGYGPIADSLT
-498 KFCIS
+498 KYCIS

-514 LVGIASPVLYK
+514 LVAVASPILYK
-525 FAYDNDGVDDNNG
+525 FACDNDGVDDNNG
-538 TIEGYGTVNLKSNV
+538 VIEGYGTVNFKTNVSNIV
-552 TNIFKNLGSLSE
+552 ENLDSLSE
-564 KMVFYIQLVLS
+564 KITFYLRLVMS

>member
-1 MFTAPFLTVK
+1 
-11 IKGYIMKKILSII
+11 MKKVLSII
-24 LSAVMTFS
+24 LSVIMASS
-32 VVGIAANAKEN
+32 VLCVGVCAEEKN
-43 DDLSFAVASDIH
+43 DLSFAVASDLH

-60 EELEKTNDSEL
+60 EELEKTNDDPIF
-71 YWHAIRR
+71 WHATRR

-90 EFLNQCAESDDVEYV
+90 EFLNQCVESDDVEYV

-122 LAVAQK
+122 LVIAQK
-128 LRDFEKKSGKEIYVI
+128 LRDFEKKSGKEVYVI
-143 NGNHDASNDQATTF
+143 NGNHDASNDQATTLA
-157 ERFKEIYAE
+157 RFKEIYAE

-178 DCSYTANLGKKYRLI
+178 DCSYTADLGEKYRLI
-193 ALDTNH
+193 ALDSNH
-199 ATKSTEDGMT
+199 ETKSTEDGMT
-209 AEKLKWVKEQAKLA
+209 ADRLKWVKEQAELA
-223 KKDGR
+223 KEDGR

-272 FTGHEHCLDATV
+272 FTGHEHCSDATV
-284 YTSALGNRLYD
+284 YTSALGNKLYD

-305 LEYRVI
+305 LEYRVVK
-311 EYNDNEI
+311 YNDNEI

-331 ALTAATKGYTD
+331 ALTATTKGYTD
-342 EQISAMKKD
+342 EQIAAMRAD

-370 SLSPEKMGIDENA
+370 SLSPEKMGIDEDS

-390 YAVDKLIELLRMP
+390 YAVDKLISLLRMP

-423 SDYETGWDLAT
+423 SDYKTGWDLAT

-447 DMSSV
+447 DTDSV

-459 AFAAILR
+459 AVATILR
-466 SDFAGVADD
+466 NDFAGIADD
-475 VLLKAVNNIL
+475 VLLKAANSFL
-485 GDMGYGPIADSLI
+485 GELGYGPIADSLT
-498 KFCIS
+498 KYCIS

-514 LVGIASPVLYK
+514 LVAVASPILYK
-525 FAYDNDGVDDNNG
+525 FACDNDGVDDNNG
-538 TIEGYGTVNLKSNV
+538 VIEGYGTVNFKTNVSNIV
-552 TNIFKNLGSLSE
+552 ENLDSLSE
-564 KMVFYIQLVLS
+564 KITFYLRLVMS

>member
-1 MFTAPFLTVK
+1 
-11 IKGYIMKKILSII
+11 MKKVLSII
-24 LSAVMTFS
+24 LSAIMASS
-32 VVGIAANAKEN
+32 VLCVGVCAEEKN
-43 DDLSFAVASDIH
+43 DLSFAVASDLH

-60 EELEKTNDSEL
+60 EELEKTNDDPIF
-71 YWHAIRR
+71 WHATRR

-113 RGRSRSEDH
+113 RGRSRPEDH
-122 LAVAQK
+122 LVIAQK
-128 LRDFEKKSGKEIYVI
+128 LRDFEKKSGKEVYVI
-143 NGNHDASNDQATTF
+143 NGNHDASNDQATTLA
-157 ERFKEIYAE
+157 RFKEIYAE

-178 DCSYTANLGKKYRLI
+178 DCSYTADLGEKYRLI
-193 ALDTNH
+193 ALDSNH
-199 ATKSTEDGMT
+199 ETKSTEDGMT
-209 AEKLKWVKEQAKLA
+209 ADRLKWVKEQAELA
-223 KKDGR
+223 KEDGR

-272 FTGHEHCLDATV
+272 FTGHEHCSDATV
-284 YTSALGNRLYD
+284 YTSALGNKLYD

-305 LEYRVI
+305 LEYRVVK
-311 EYNDNEI
+311 YNDNEI
-318 KYETRS
+318 KYETIS

-331 ALTAATKGYTD
+331 ALTATTKGYTD
-342 EQISAMKKD
+342 EQIAAMKAD

-370 SLSPEKMGIDENA
+370 SLSPEKMGIDEGS

-390 YAVDKLIELLRMP
+390 YAVDKLISLLRMP

-423 SDYETGWDLAT
+423 SDYKTGWDLAT

-447 DMSSV
+447 DTDSV

-459 AFAAILR
+459 AVATILR
-466 SDFAGVADD
+466 NDFAGIADD
-475 VLLKAVNNIL
+475 VLLKAANSFL
-485 GDMGYGPIADSLI
+485 GELGYGPIADSLT
-498 KFCIS
+498 KNCIS

-514 LVGIASPVLYK
+514 LVAVASPILYK
-525 FAYDNDGVDDNNG
+525 FACDNDGVDDNNG
-538 TIEGYGTVNLKSNV
+538 VIEGYGTVNFKTNVSNIV
-552 TNIFKNLGSLSE
+552 GNLDSLSE
-564 KMVFYIQLVLS
+564 KITFYLRLVMS